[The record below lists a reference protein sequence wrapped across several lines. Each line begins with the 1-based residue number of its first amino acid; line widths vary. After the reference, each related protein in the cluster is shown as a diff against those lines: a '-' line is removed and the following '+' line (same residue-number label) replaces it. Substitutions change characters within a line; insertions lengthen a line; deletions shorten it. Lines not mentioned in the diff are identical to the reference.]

1 MKPVPEYKSVGSLPP
16 RSVRVVEIDLQPRT
30 WCGRLAASI
39 VSAAILAAIFFLS
52 LAVFAVAVAV
62 TAVVFICLL
71 WRRSPGKHGRIIEG
85 EVVDRD
91 RP

>member
-1 MKPVPEYKSVGSLPP
+1 MKPVPDHKRVGSAP
-16 RSVRVVEIDLQPRT
+16 RSARGVEIELQPRT
-30 WCGRLAASI
+30 WWGRLVASI

-52 LAVFAVAVAV
+52 LAVFVAMAAV
-62 TAVVFICLL
+62 TAVVVICLL
-71 WRRSPGKHGRIIEG
+71 WRRSPGKRGRIIEG